1 MSRIAEIKLAVELDA
16 DNLPTR
22 IEWEASE
29 GQREGPTPCQSL
41 MLSLWDSENK
51 TIAAIDLWTRGTTI
65 DDMNLYFYQAI
76 HKMADTYLRATKN
89 ADVANL
95 IHKFGNGFGDIVGLM
110 NNGDRMPN
118 NQAATRVDTDTPGG
132 GNRHRSTE

>member
-1 MSRIAEIKLAVELDA
+1 MMSRTAKIELTVDLDG

-29 GQREGPTPCQSL
+29 AKDDGPKPCQSM

-51 TIAAIDLWTRGTTI
+51 TTAAIDLWTKDTTI
-65 DDMNLYFYQAI
+65 DDMKLYFYQVF

-95 IHKFGNGFGDIVGLM
+95 IHDFGNGFGDTLGLLKQ
-110 NNGDRMPN
+110 R
-118 NQAATRVDTDTPGG
+118 Q
-132 GNRHRSTE
+132 